1 MPDNDKTSSGL
12 GKIHADYTNQ
22 PPSIARPTKTI
33 SAAVSA
39 VKQTVASPETEYRR
53 WRKTFNAFATEID
66 GELFV
71 YQSHWNPNYLLFYP
85 CDAHELGIPLT
96 RVVFARSLNQH
107 AFVNAIAPSDD
118 LLKIRHDQYS
128 VLFRAADQKKR
139 GRISWDD
146 FFIFNTLLKRPDADY
161 LIAFKFFDV

>member
-1 MPDNDKTSSGL
+1 MPNDDKTSTGP
-12 GKIHADYTNQ
+12 GETHGDNTNQ
-22 PPSIARPTKTI
+22 PPSTAGPAKTV

-53 WRKTFNAFATEID
+53 WRKTFDAFATELD

-71 YQSHWNPNYLLFYP
+71 YQSFWNLTCCLFYP
-85 CDAHELGIPLT
+85 SNAGNLGIPLT
-96 RVVFARSLNQH
+96 RLVSARSLNQQ

-118 LLKIRHDQYS
+118 LTKIRHDQYS
-128 VLFRAADQKKR
+128 VLFRVADQKNR
-139 GRISWDD
+139 GHISWDD

>member
-1 MPDNDKTSSGL
+1 MSDDDKTSSGL

-22 PPSIARPTKTI
+22 PVSATGPAKTI

-39 VKQTVASPETEYRR
+39 VKQTVASPEAEYRR
-53 WRKTFNAFATEID
+53 WRKTFDAFAAEVG
-66 GELFV
+66 GEPYV
-71 YQSHWNPNYLLFYP
+71 YHSHWNLTCYFYYS
-85 CDAHELGIPLT
+85 CNARNFGTPLT
-96 RVVFARSLNQH
+96 SFLSARFLDQQS
-107 AFVNAIAPSDD
+107 FVNAIAPGDD
-118 LLKIRHDQYS
+118 LSKIRHDQYS
-128 VLFRAADQKKR
+128 VLFRVADQKKR